1 MILKKLYDIH
11 KYIYIRVAKV
21 VVAVGGGNVAGTV
34 AVVSFSLLNFFLTF
48 ISAVVKKTA
57 LNCWPFLFI
66 NLDLHEIC

>member
-1 MILKKLYDIH
+1 M
-11 KYIYIRVAKV
+11 
-21 VVAVGGGNVAGTV
+21 AVGGGNVAATV